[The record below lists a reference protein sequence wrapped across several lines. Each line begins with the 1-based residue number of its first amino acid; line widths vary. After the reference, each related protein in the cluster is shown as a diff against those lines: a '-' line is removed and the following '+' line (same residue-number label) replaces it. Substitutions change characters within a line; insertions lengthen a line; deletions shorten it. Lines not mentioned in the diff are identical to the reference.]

1 MPSCYD
7 SRVTSDRWNDADA
20 KGLSEPEL
28 LLYRSHLLGADLR
41 VTNFGGGNTSA
52 KIADVDPLSNE
63 RVTVLWVKG
72 SGDDLG
78 SMNLSG
84 FAKLYQ
90 DKIVAL
96 ENRFRGREYE
106 DEIVP
111 YFEYCAFAGS
121 ARSASIDTPLHSLL
135 PFTHVDHVH
144 PDSVIAIAAARHSE
158 ALTREVFGGEL
169 GWLPWQRPGFELGLR
184 LRDEV
189 GANPK
194 IRGIVLAGHGLITWG
209 DTSKACYR
217 NTINTI
223 RRAEGWLAERI
234 GTAPPF
240 GGVHVAS
247 RPADERSA
255 IASQLMPLLRGH
267 LSGAQRKVGHFA
279 DNAQVLEFVGAR
291 RFEELAALGTSCPDH
306 FLRTKIR
313 PLVLHSDPSAAK
325 SSAAETIARYRSDY
339 QAYYERCRRA
349 DSPPMRDANPV
360 VILMP
365 SVGMFTFAKDK
376 ATARIA
382 AEFYGNAIG
391 VMRGASGVDEYLGL
405 PEREAFDIEYWA
417 LEEAKLRRQPA
428 PKPLAGRVAIVTGG
442 AGGIGGAIAERLLA
456 DDACVVLL
464 DNDGDALERAG
475 AEFAQKFGKDRTRV
489 ARCDVTDEADVARA
503 FAFATREYGGI
514 DIVVSNAGIASAAPF
529 EQTTLATWRRNM
541 DVLGTGYFLIGREAA
556 QMMKAQGIGG
566 SIVFVASKNALVAS
580 AGASAYS
587 TAKAAEL
594 HLARCMALELAPDGI
609 RVNSVNPDAVLQGS
623 RIWSSSWRAER
634 ARAYGIDPSELEKFY
649 RERSLLKQY
658 VTPEDVA
665 EAVHFFASDRSAKST
680 GNILNVDA
688 GNTAAFTR

>member
-1 MPSCYD
+1 MI
-7 SRVTSDRWNDADA
+7 SDRWNDADA
-20 KGLSEPEL
+20 KALSEPEL
-28 LLYRSHLLGADLR
+28 LLYRSHLLGADLG

-52 KIADVDPLSNE
+52 KIDADDPLSGA

-78 SMNLSG
+78 SMDLSG

-96 ENRFRGREYE
+96 ENRFRGREHE
-106 DEIVP
+106 DEVVP
-111 YFEYCAFAGS
+111 YFDYCAFAGS
-121 ARSASIDTPLHSLL
+121 ARAASIDTPLHALL
-135 PFTHVDHVH
+135 PFAHVDHVH
-144 PDSVIAIAAARHSE
+144 PDSVIAIAAARRSE

-169 GWLPWQRPGFELGLR
+169 GWLPWQRPGFDLGLR
-184 LRDEV
+184 LRDV
-189 GANPK
+189 VRANPK
-194 IRGIVLAGHGLITWG
+194 IRGVVLAGHGLITWG

-217 NTINTI
+217 NTIDTI
-223 RRAEGWLAERI
+223 RRAEAWLAERI
-234 GTAPPF
+234 GTAPAF
-240 GGVHVAS
+240 GGERVSA
-247 RPADERSA
+247 RQAEDRSA
-255 IASQLMPLLRGH
+255 IASQLMPVLRGH

-279 DNAQVLEFVGAR
+279 DDAQVLEFVGAQ
-291 RFEELAALGTSCPDH
+291 RFEQLANLGTSCPDH

-313 PLVLHSDPSAAK
+313 PLVLHSDPAVAK
-325 SSAAETIARYRSDY
+325 ATAAETIDRYRSDY
-339 QAYYERCRRA
+339 QAYYERCRRS

-360 VILMP
+360 VLLMP

-382 AEFYGNAIG
+382 AEFYCNAIG

-405 PEREAFDIEYWA
+405 PEREAFDIEYWG
-417 LEEAKLRRQPA
+417 LEEAKLRRQST

-442 AGGIGGAIAERLLA
+442 AGGIGGAIAARFLA

-464 DNDGDALERAG
+464 DNDEAALEQVG
-475 AEFAQKFGKDRTRV
+475 EEFAQKYGKDRTRIT
-489 ARCDVTDEADVARA
+489 RCDVTDEASVARA
-503 FAFATREYGGI
+503 FAFAAREYGGV

-529 EQTTLATWRRNM
+529 EQTTLETWRRNM

-580 AGASAYS
+580 VGAAAYS
-587 TAKAAEL
+587 TAKGAEL
-594 HLARCMALELAPDGI
+594 HLARCMALELAPDNI
-609 RVNSVNPDAVLQGS
+609 RVNTVNPDAVLQGS

-649 RERSLLKQY
+649 RDRSLLKKN

-688 GNTAAFTR
+688 GNAAAFTR